1 MAISGHPASQQILIL
16 AGLLAFPEPDA
27 REALRDLLPLAPWL
41 AESLAEL
48 DRLPLDQWQGEHTRL
63 FTSGYPKTPCPP
75 FESVYRQGR
84 MGGTVVAELEE
95 LYRRAGLE
103 ARGAPADYLG
113 TLLECLAILA
123 AGDHPAQDDLAQD
136 DSAREG
142 LRRSL
147 WNDHLSRWLP
157 RFAQDLQVH
166 GELRLYRDLGERLA
180 GLCGRDGAGGHQ
192 SAAPEVSGALGD
204 SDYSLCAEASG
215 VPGQTGNSGRKGNTE
230 ATEGAEG
237 TESAKGMEAT
247 EDTGSTGRTRGTGDP
262 ARGEGR

>member
-1 MAISGHPASQQILIL
+1 MAIPGHPASQKLLIL

-41 AESLAEL
+41 AEPLAEL

-84 MGGTVVAELEE
+84 MGGTVVAELEA

-123 AGDHPAQDDLAQD
+123 AGDDSAQHDP
-136 DSAREG
+136 AREG

-147 WNDHLSRWLP
+147 WNDHLSHWLP

-166 GELRLYRDLGERLA
+166 GKLRLYRDLGERLA
-180 GLCGRDGAGGHQ
+180 GLSGREGAGSCQ
-192 SAAPEVSGALGD
+192 SADPGVSGALGD
-204 SDYSLCAEASG
+204 SDYSLFSA
-215 VPGQTGNSGRKGNTE
+215 NSGRKGNT
-230 ATEGAEG
+230 
-237 TESAKGMEAT
+237 
-247 EDTGSTGRTRGTGDP
+247 GRTRGMGEP